1 MLHGYDSLK
10 KESQKMKVTIN
21 MACGLAN
28 RMFQYSYYLYLRS
41 LGYDAS
47 VDFYTSAK
55 LAHESVA
62 WSRIFPDAHYYE
74 ASRLAVL
81 AKGGGSSF
89 QARFRRKFLPFTCN
103 VEQMPTSFDVTIPTS
118 RKKGMYVIGVFQ
130 NADMVSVVKDAVV
143 KAFRFSDIEGEEN
156 LRLQKEMS
164 TCESVAIHVRKGKD
178 YAALDWYSHTCELD
192 YYRKAI
198 NYMKSHLNQPRFYV
212 FADNPEWVKDN
223 FTDFD
228 YTLVKGNP
236 TSGWGSHFD
245 MQLMSSCHHN
255 IISNSTYSWWGA
267 FLNPNKSKIV
277 IGPKYWF
284 NPYGDYKETTSD
296 RVLPKEWVAL

>member
-1 MLHGYDSLK
+1 
-10 KESQKMKVTIN
+10 

-41 LGYDAS
+41 LGYEAN
-47 VDFYTSAK
+47 VDFYTSAR

-62 WSRIFPDAHYYE
+62 WDRIFPEAHYIE
-74 ASRLAVL
+74 ANRLAVML
-81 AKGGGSSF
+81 EGGGSSF
-89 QARFRRKFLPFTCN
+89 QARIRRRFLPFTCS
-103 VEQMPTSFDVTIPTS
+103 VEQMPTSFDATAPS
-118 RKKGMYVIGVFQ
+118 KRKKGAYIIGVFQ
-130 NADMVSVVKDAVV
+130 NADMVTSVEDAVL
-143 KAFRFSDIEGEEN
+143 KAFRFCEIEGESN

-178 YAALDWYSHTCELD
+178 YTSLDWYNHTCEMN
-192 YYRKAI
+192 YYREAI

-212 FADNPEWVKDN
+212 FADNPGWVKAN
-223 FTDFD
+223 FIDFD
-228 YTLVKGNP
+228 YTLVEGNP

-245 MQLMSSCHHN
+245 MQLMSCCHHN

-267 FLNPNKSKIV
+267 FLNPDKNKIV

-284 NPYGDYKETTSD
+284 NPYGDYKETTSV
-296 RVLPKEWVAL
+296 RVLPKKWIAL